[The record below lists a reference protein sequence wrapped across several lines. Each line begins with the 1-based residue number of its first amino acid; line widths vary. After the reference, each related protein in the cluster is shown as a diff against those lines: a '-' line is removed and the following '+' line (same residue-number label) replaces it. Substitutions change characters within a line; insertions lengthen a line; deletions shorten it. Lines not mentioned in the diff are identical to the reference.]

1 SVLFAKKRV
10 RNSFMRMSKYLVAS
24 ILSATAAIFLINDL
38 AAAADDAQEVY
49 KLTLASYQPPR
60 AAEAIA
66 TKQWAEEINEAT
78 DGRVQIKFRFLEAL
92 LPGAETLAGVSDG
105 RADLGYIADAYYP
118 RELPLTN
125 VAGLPFVTNNP
136 EAQGRAFEKL
146 YTENEDFYQEW
157 NSRNLHVLIWAPVPP
172 NAMALKEPI
181 DTLGDLK
188 GKKIRAI
195 GYSAAADKLAGMT
208 PVAISQSEVYEALQR
223 GVVDGTS
230 GSSFDILIDRD
241 YQEVAPHFVDPR
253 TGNYAVTLTV
263 INKDV
268 WESMPDDIKDAINT
282 VSEAYLDM
290 YLGKLEERETQA
302 CDELIEA
309 GGDVVYIDD

>member
-1 SVLFAKKRV
+1 
-10 RNSFMRMSKYLVAS
+10 
-24 ILSATAAIFLINDL
+24 
-38 AAAADDAQEVY
+38 
-49 KLTLASYQPPR
+49 
-60 AAEAIA
+60 
-66 TKQWAEEINEAT
+66 
-78 DGRVQIKFRFLEAL
+78 
-92 LPGAETLAGVSDG
+92 
-105 RADLGYIADAYYP
+105 
-118 RELPLTN
+118 
-125 VAGLPFVTNNP
+125 
-136 EAQGRAFEKL
+136 
-146 YTENEDFYQEW
+146 
-157 NSRNLHVLIWAPVPP
+157 
-172 NAMALKEPI
+172 
-181 DTLGDLK
+181 
-188 GKKIRAI
+188 IRAI

-290 YLGKLEERETQA
+290 YLGKLEERESQA

-309 GGDVVYIDD
+309 GGDIVFIDDSEVEEWANNAKDDVRELWLENARKSNADIDPEAF